1 MNADWRADP
10 LFFSLEERIKH
21 LILPDRLYLWSLV
34 RRRLRKGEKELH
46 ILRFVVPAGG
56 TSIDVGANKGVY
68 SYLLS
73 RISEKVEAFEPNPK
87 MHALLEGAVPPNVE
101 THAVALSNE
110 SGAAEL
116 ILPIQRSGR
125 YANQGATLQSK
136 KLPPDKGFGVVRVE
150 QRRLDDYRFS
160 DVTFIK
166 IDVEGYELEV
176 IEGARETL
184 RRERPTLLVEIDEAH
199 SKISREETISAI
211 KRLGYDCFYVSTTDL
226 CHISR
231 FDDDTGKTH
240 TDNFV
245 FFPVQ
250 E

>member
-1 MNADWRADP
+1 MSAEWRADP

-34 RRRLRKGEKELH
+34 RRRLGKGEKELH
-46 ILRFVVPAGG
+46 IISSIVRQGG

-68 SYLLS
+68 AWLMS
-73 RISEKVEAFEPNPK
+73 RISEQVVAFEPNPK
-87 MHALLEGAVPPNVE
+87 IHALLEGAVPPNVE

-110 SGAAEL
+110 SGAADL

-136 KLPPDKGFGVVRVE
+136 KLPPDKGFGIVRVE

-160 DVTFIK
+160 GVTFIK

-176 IEGARETL
+176 LEGARETL

-199 SKISREETISAI
+199 SKRPRADAIAVISGY
-211 KRLGYDCFYVSTTDL
+211 GYDCFYVSTTDL
-226 CHISR
+226 RHISR
-231 FDDDTGKTH
+231 FDDDTDKSH

-245 FFPVQ
+245 FLPVGD
-250 E
+250 